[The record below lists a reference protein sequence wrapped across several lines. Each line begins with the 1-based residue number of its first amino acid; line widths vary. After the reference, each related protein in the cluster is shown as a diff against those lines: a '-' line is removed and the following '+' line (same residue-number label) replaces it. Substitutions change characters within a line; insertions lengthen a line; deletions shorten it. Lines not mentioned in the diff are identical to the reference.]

1 MRWRGP
7 LAVALLLAGCDSAP
21 TAVGNSAG
29 DRLET
34 AARAS
39 GLVID
44 PATRS
49 LTGSWARETD
59 HACIV
64 PAGKDTR
71 IGVMIDYGE
80 GQSCAGRGT
89 VVRDGAALD
98 IRLGACR
105 IQASFDGERIAFPG
119 AVPAA
124 CERLCSGRAS
134 LAAMAVDRLSDSRS
148 EAETLRGPDNRLL
161 CGG

>member
-1 MRWRGP
+1 VRARATGV
-7 LAVALLLAGCDSAP
+7 LALLLAACGPAQP
-21 TAVGNSAG
+21 EAGNTAG
-29 DRLET
+29 DRIEA

-44 PATRS
+44 PASRS

-64 PAGKDTR
+64 PAGNDTR

-80 GQSCAGRGT
+80 GQTCAGRGT
-89 VVRDGAALD
+89 LTRDGAALD
-98 IRLGACR
+98 IWLGGCR
-105 IQASFDGERIAFPG
+105 VRASYDGERITFPG

-134 LAAMAVDRLSDSRS
+134 LAALVVDRLSDSAS
-148 EAETLRGPDNRLL
+148 EAATLRAPNGQLL
-161 CGG
+161 CSG